1 MWAEFT
7 FHKQICFICF
17 KKYRQVLL
25 EIFKSPN
32 IGLKKSSSYG
42 VIVIIIIII
51 INIIIINSC
60 SSSSII
66 IAIIVIMIRATTK
79 WNCFCAIQ
87 AKVRHMQ
94 SNTKVDN
101 IYCNYRVIIKIIG
114 YEFKVIPW

>member
-32 IGLKKSSSYG
+32 ISLKKSSSYG
-42 VIVIIIIII
+42 VIVIIIII
-51 INIIIINSC
+51 NIIIINSC
-60 SSSSII
+60 SSNSII

-94 SNTKVDN
+94 SNTKVT
-101 IYCNYRVIIKIIG
+101 YCNYRVIIKIIG

>member
-1 MWAEFT
+1 
-7 FHKQICFICF
+7 
-17 KKYRQVLL
+17 
-25 EIFKSPN
+25 
-32 IGLKKSSSYG
+32 
-42 VIVIIIIII
+42 
-51 INIIIINSC
+51 
-60 SSSSII
+60 
-66 IAIIVIMIRATTK
+66 MIRATTK

>member
-1 MWAEFT
+1 M
-7 FHKQICFICF
+7 
-17 KKYRQVLL
+17 LL
-25 EIFKSPN
+25 DIFKSPN

-51 INIIIINSC
+51 INTIIINSC
-60 SSSSII
+60 SSSSSSII

-101 IYCNYRVIIKIIG
+101 IYCNYRVIIKN
-114 YEFKVIPW
+114 YRV

>member
-32 IGLKKSSSYG
+32 ISLKKSSSYG
-42 VIVIIIIII
+42 VIVIIIII
-51 INIIIINSC
+51 NIIIINSC
-60 SSSSII
+60 SSNSII

-94 SNTKVDN
+94 SNTKVN
-101 IYCNYRVIIKIIG
+101 YCNYRVIIKIIG

>member
-1 MWAEFT
+1 M
-7 FHKQICFICF
+7 
-17 KKYRQVLL
+17 LL
-25 EIFKSPN
+25 DIFKSPN

-51 INIIIINSC
+51 NTIIINSC
-60 SSSSII
+60 SSSSSSII

-101 IYCNYRVIIKIIG
+101 IYCNYRVIIKN
-114 YEFKVIPW
+114 YRV